1 MEDKYKQY
9 DEVVAAI
16 MRNILVERERCG
28 RFLLYD
34 FQPLMDADKLYFNV
48 AAIAT
53 DLRKEKL
60 YLNMPL
66 KDYIDFRKKRGK
78 KRLNLRWFG
87 PIHKYFLDAEHKT
100 SIYIIME
107 FVKESL
113 QLPSGMFK
121 EINDE
126 YYGWVE

>member
-1 MEDKYKQY
+1 MSGQ
-9 DEVVAAI
+9 VAVP
-16 MRNILVERERCG
+16 ILNHKAHSG
-28 RFLLYD
+28 Y
-34 FQPLMDADKLYFNV
+34 A
-48 AAIAT
+48 
-53 DLRKEKL
+53 LRHSTS
-60 YLNMPL
+60 
-66 KDYIDFRKKRGK
+66 KRGK